1 LFIFSRIKKL
11 IEEFFFSRSL
21 MQIATLM
28 LCIAWSARAFSPAY
42 LPFKPVLQRPALFLP
57 SPLHNAIL
65 LRRPSHLVC
74 AAGGQDDTVKKSL
87 DQIEEEY
94 KKSVKATADKSEEQQ
109 FSSEG
114 KVGVEAGGNIGPIV
128 RTMGDLLALPTGE
141 MLGVIV
147 SEMWKP
153 RVSLPAFF
161 ASTLVTSVAFSAL
174 LLVAFF
180 DNADVRFYGTNSGLD
195 SDDTTSKSVLLFGEV
210 LKSLDEG
217 YVEKVDTEKLFATAV
232 EAMTASLDP
241 YTEFENKAVS
251 EDNLIRFNGRYA
263 GVGLGIER
271 DWVVDA
277 QLGRRLDKSR
287 FRVSNA
293 LEGYA
298 WEEGHPRQ
306 RFFFVY
312 IPFTSNICSF
322 LLL

>member
-1 LFIFSRIKKL
+1 MPRLL
-11 IEEFFFSRSL
+11 
-21 MQIATLM
+21 IATLM
-28 LCIAWSARAFSPAY
+28 IAWSARAFSPAY
-42 LPFKPVLQRPALFLP
+42 LPFKPVLQKTALFLP
-57 SPLHNAIL
+57 SPLNNAIL

-87 DQIEEEY
+87 DQLAEEY
-94 KKSVKATADKSEEQQ
+94 AASKAKAAADKSEEQQ

-114 KVGVEAGGNIGPIV
+114 KVGVEAGENIGPIV

-141 MLGVIV
+141 MFGVIV

-180 DNADVRFYGTNSGLD
+180 DNTDVRFYGQKNSGVD

-298 WEEGHPRQ
+298 WEEGHQRE
-306 RFFFVY
+306 RFFLIFSSIY
-312 IPFTSNICSF
+312 PFHK
-322 LLL
+322 